1 MVARRTGTRRPV
13 AGLVALAWLAL
24 IASATL
30 FPAENSI
37 PLPATCVFC
46 GPLGGLDFFLNFV
59 LFVPLGAA
67 LQAWRGRLGFAT
79 MVGMSV
85 TLVIEVLQ
93 WRMIPGRDAS
103 LGDLISNTL
112 GTSAGAGLAVLLL
125 PAVQATGAAA
135 RRLAIGFAVAASG
148 ALLMG
153 GWMML
158 PASPHG
164 ITTIQWTIPRP
175 RMDTY
180 SGLVR
185 SMRLNEA
192 QTYPTV
198 RVHQDFLVD
207 SSGGIAVEAVV
218 RGPSEPTERLA
229 MIVASANQTEEGF
242 FLGQLGTG
250 VVYRTHTFASRLRFR
265 SPFFRLDGVLAPGPD
280 RLDSLALAAH
290 ASPAFVRLGA
300 GRGRAEHG
308 VEYQR
313 TAALAWTAF
322 VPWNAFLSAHS
333 WLVNVAWV
341 AALLTPVGFWASAE
355 GGTLLRRW
363 WPGLLPSAALLLG
376 PIMLGLAWPLAV
388 EWLGLFAGLASGAAL
403 RRLTRNAIRG

>member
-1 MVARRTGTRRPV
+1 
-13 AGLVALAWLAL
+13 
-24 IASATL
+24 
-30 FPAENSI
+30 
-37 PLPATCVFC
+37 
-46 GPLGGLDFFLNFV
+46 
-59 LFVPLGAA
+59 
-67 LQAWRGRLGFAT
+67 
-79 MVGMSV
+79 
-85 TLVIEVLQ
+85 
-93 WRMIPGRDAS
+93 
-103 LGDLISNTL
+103 
-112 GTSAGAGLAVLLL
+112 VLLP
-125 PAVQATGAAA
+125 PAIQATGSA
-135 RRLAIGFAVAASG
+135 RRLAIAFAVAASG

-158 PASPHG
+158 PASPQG

-180 SGLVR
+180 TGLVR
-185 SMRLNEA
+185 SMRLNEV

-207 SSGGIAVEAVV
+207 SSGAIAVEAVV
-218 RGPSEPTERLA
+218 RAPSEPTGRLA
-229 MIVASANQTEEGF
+229 MIVASANPTEEGF

-250 VVYRTHTFASRLRFR
+250 VVYRTHTFASRIRFR

-280 RLDSLALAAH
+280 RQDSLALAAN

-300 GRGRAEHG
+300 GRGRTDKG

-322 VPWNAFLSAHS
+322 VPWNVFLSAQS
-333 WLVNVAWV
+333 WLVNVVWV
-341 AALLTPVGFWASAE
+341 AALLAPVGFWASAD

-363 WPGLLPSAALLLG
+363 WPVMLPSAALLLG

-388 EWLGLFAGLASGAAL
+388 EWLGLVAGLASGAAL
-403 RRLTRNAIRG
+403 RRLTRNVIRG